1 VTFSRWANLAY
12 QGRGIRVTAACP
24 GFTHTEFHDR
34 MGMDKTVAP
43 RWLWLEAERVV
54 RESLED
60 NAKGKAV
67 SIPTKRYKLV
77 VALARLLP
85 DRLTVGPAKRPRE
98 NRTGYGQT
106 HP

>member
-1 VTFSRWANLAY
+1 MR
-12 QGRGIRVTAACP
+12 
-24 GFTHTEFHDR
+24 
-34 MGMDKTVAP
+34 P
-43 RWLWLEAERVV
+43 RCSYVQAERVV

-77 VALARLLP
+77 VALAKLLP

-98 NRTGYGQT
+98 NRTGT
-106 HP
+106 VA